1 MDILEDLKWRG
12 AINQETDEEGLRELL
27 NEKEELS
34 MTVNIY
40 DSVNQV
46 ASDLPQTQQFMA
58 VQNAF
63 AALKQDQVAF
73 SMYKEFSEL
82 QEVLRNAQL
91 NGQQPKE
98 EDVKKLQELAK
109 KMNDMDAVKNLM
121 AAEQSLNQLLNDINS
136 IIIKPIN
143 DVYDLND

>member
-1 MDILEDLKWRG
+1 MIELDISS
-12 AINQETDEEGLRELL
+12 
-27 NEKEELS
+27 KEELS

>member
-1 MDILEDLKWRG
+1 MIELDISS
-12 AINQETDEEGLRELL
+12 
-27 NEKEELS
+27 KEELS

-109 KMNDMDAVKNLM
+109 KMNDMNAVKNLM

>member
-1 MDILEDLKWRG
+1 
-12 AINQETDEEGLRELL
+12 
-27 NEKEELS
+27 

-46 ASDLPQTQQFMA
+46 ASDLPQTEQFMA

-63 AALKQDQVAF
+63 AALKNDAVAF
-73 SMYKEFSEL
+73 SMYKEFTEL
-82 QEVLRNAQL
+82 QEVLQNAQVQ
-91 NGQQPKE
+91 GQKPKE
-98 EDVKKLQELAK
+98 EDIKKLQDMAG
-109 KMNDMDAVKNLM
+109 KMNNMDAIKNLM

-143 DVYDLND
+143 DVYKLND

>member
-1 MDILEDLKWRG
+1 MIELDISS
-12 AINQETDEEGLRELL
+12 
-27 NEKEELS
+27 KEELS

-63 AALKQDQVAF
+63 ATLKQDQVAF

>member
-1 MDILEDLKWRG
+1 MIELDISS
-12 AINQETDEEGLRELL
+12 
-27 NEKEELS
+27 KEELS

-73 SMYKEFSEL
+73 SMYKEFNEL

-91 NGQQPKE
+91 SGQQPKE

>member
-1 MDILEDLKWRG
+1 MIELDISL
-12 AINQETDEEGLRELL
+12 
-27 NEKEELS
+27 KEELS

-63 AALKQDQVAF
+63 ATLKQDQVAF

>member
-1 MDILEDLKWRG
+1 MI
-12 AINQETDEEGLRELL
+12 ELGISS
-27 NEKEELS
+27 KEELS

>member
-1 MDILEDLKWRG
+1 MIELDI
-12 AINQETDEEGLRELL
+12 NS
-27 NEKEELS
+27 KEELS

>member
-1 MDILEDLKWRG
+1 MI
-12 AINQETDEEGLRELL
+12 ELDVSS
-27 NEKEELS
+27 KEELP

>member
-1 MDILEDLKWRG
+1 MIELDISS
-12 AINQETDEEGLRELL
+12 
-27 NEKEELS
+27 KEELS

-46 ASDLPQTQQFMA
+46 ASDLPQTQQFVA

>member
-1 MDILEDLKWRG
+1 MIKLDISS
-12 AINQETDEEGLRELL
+12 
-27 NEKEELS
+27 KEELS

-91 NGQQPKE
+91 SGQQPKE

>member
-1 MDILEDLKWRG
+1 MI
-12 AINQETDEEGLRELL
+12 ELGISS
-27 NEKEELS
+27 KEELS

-73 SMYKEFSEL
+73 NMYKEFSEL
-82 QEVLRNAQL
+82 QEVLHSAQL

-143 DVYDLND
+143 DVYDLNN

>member
-1 MDILEDLKWRG
+1 MIELDISS
-12 AINQETDEEGLRELL
+12 
-27 NEKEELS
+27 KEELS

-91 NGQQPKE
+91 NDQQPKE

>member
-1 MDILEDLKWRG
+1 MIELDI
-12 AINQETDEEGLRELL
+12 NS
-27 NEKEELS
+27 KEELP

-58 VQNAF
+58 VQSAF

-82 QEVLRNAQL
+82 QEVLRNAQSS
-91 NGQQPKE
+91 GQQPKE

>member
-1 MDILEDLKWRG
+1 MI
-12 AINQETDEEGLRELL
+12 ELGVSL
-27 NEKEELS
+27 KEELS

>member
-1 MDILEDLKWRG
+1 MIELG
-12 AINQETDEEGLRELL
+12 INS
-27 NEKEELS
+27 KEELS

>member
-1 MDILEDLKWRG
+1 MI
-12 AINQETDEEGLRELL
+12 ELDVSS
-27 NEKEELS
+27 KEELS

-63 AALKQDQVAF
+63 AALRQDQVAF

>member
-1 MDILEDLKWRG
+1 MIELDISS
-12 AINQETDEEGLRELL
+12 
-27 NEKEELS
+27 KEELS

-143 DVYDLND
+143 DVYNLND

>member
-1 MDILEDLKWRG
+1 MIELDISS
-12 AINQETDEEGLRELL
+12 
-27 NEKEELS
+27 KEELS

-109 KMNDMDAVKNLM
+109 KMNDMDAVNNLM

>member
-1 MDILEDLKWRG
+1 MI
-12 AINQETDEEGLRELL
+12 ELGISS
-27 NEKEELS
+27 KEELS

-109 KMNDMDAVKNLM
+109 KINDMDAVKNLM

>member
-1 MDILEDLKWRG
+1 MI
-12 AINQETDEEGLRELL
+12 ELDVSS
-27 NEKEELS
+27 KEELS

>member
-1 MDILEDLKWRG
+1 MIELDISS
-12 AINQETDEEGLRELL
+12 
-27 NEKEELS
+27 KEELS

-82 QEVLRNAQL
+82 QEVLRNVQL
-91 NGQQPKE
+91 SGQQPKE

>member
-1 MDILEDLKWRG
+1 MI
-12 AINQETDEEGLRELL
+12 ELGISS
-27 NEKEELS
+27 KEELS

-91 NGQQPKE
+91 SGQQPKE

>member
-1 MDILEDLKWRG
+1 
-12 AINQETDEEGLRELL
+12 
-27 NEKEELS
+27 

-121 AAEQSLNQLLNDINS
+121 AAEQSLNQLINDNNS

>member
-1 MDILEDLKWRG
+1 
-12 AINQETDEEGLRELL
+12 
-27 NEKEELS
+27 

-82 QEVLRNAQL
+82 QE
-91 NGQQPKE
+91 
-98 EDVKKLQELAK
+98 
-109 KMNDMDAVKNLM
+109 
-121 AAEQSLNQLLNDINS
+121 
-136 IIIKPIN
+136 
-143 DVYDLND
+143 

>member
-1 MDILEDLKWRG
+1 MIELDISS
-12 AINQETDEEGLRELL
+12 
-27 NEKEELS
+27 KEELS

-91 NGQQPKE
+91 SGQQPKE

>member
-1 MDILEDLKWRG
+1 
-12 AINQETDEEGLRELL
+12 
-27 NEKEELS
+27 

-91 NGQQPKE
+91 NGQQP
-98 EDVKKLQELAK
+98 
-109 KMNDMDAVKNLM
+109 VKNLM

>member
-1 MDILEDLKWRG
+1 MIELDISS
-12 AINQETDEEGLRELL
+12 
-27 NEKEELS
+27 KEELS

-73 SMYKEFSEL
+73 IMYKEFSEL

-143 DVYDLND
+143 DVYNLND

>member
-1 MDILEDLKWRG
+1 MIELDISS
-12 AINQETDEEGLRELL
+12 
-27 NEKEELS
+27 KEELS

-91 NGQQPKE
+91 SGQQPKE

-143 DVYDLND
+143 DVYNLND

>member
-1 MDILEDLKWRG
+1 MIELDISS
-12 AINQETDEEGLRELL
+12 
-27 NEKEELS
+27 KEELS

-121 AAEQSLNQLLNDINS
+121 AAEQSLNQLLSDINS

>member
-1 MDILEDLKWRG
+1 MIELDISS
-12 AINQETDEEGLRELL
+12 
-27 NEKEELS
+27 KEELS

-58 VQNAF
+58 VQNTF

>member
-1 MDILEDLKWRG
+1 MILTAGQYYQHFPITGFNIMIKFKYKFKG
-12 AINQETDEEGLRELL
+12 GII
-27 NEKEELS
+27 

-63 AALKQDQVAF
+63 AALKNDQVAF
-73 SMYKEFSEL
+73 SLYKEFSEL

-91 NGQQPKE
+91 SGQQPKE

>member
-1 MDILEDLKWRG
+1 MIELDISS
-12 AINQETDEEGLRELL
+12 
-27 NEKEELS
+27 KEELS

-91 NGQQPKE
+91 NGQQPKK

>member
-1 MDILEDLKWRG
+1 MIELDI
-12 AINQETDEEGLRELL
+12 NS
-27 NEKEELS
+27 KEELS

-143 DVYDLND
+143 DVYNLND

>member
-1 MDILEDLKWRG
+1 MIELDISS
-12 AINQETDEEGLRELL
+12 
-27 NEKEELS
+27 KEELS

-82 QEVLRNAQL
+82 QEVLRNTQL

>member
-1 MDILEDLKWRG
+1 MI
-12 AINQETDEEGLRELL
+12 ELGISS
-27 NEKEELS
+27 KEELS

-63 AALKQDQVAF
+63 ADLKQDQVAF

>member
-1 MDILEDLKWRG
+1 MIELDISS
-12 AINQETDEEGLRELL
+12 
-27 NEKEELS
+27 KEELS

-82 QEVLRNAQL
+82 QEVLRNTQL

-143 DVYDLND
+143 DIYDLND

>member
-1 MDILEDLKWRG
+1 MIKLDISS
-12 AINQETDEEGLRELL
+12 
-27 NEKEELS
+27 KEELS